1 MINTLFVLNIIIV
14 LLMIGLILIQK
25 SEGGVLG
32 MGGGSKNALFT
43 AGAAGNIVTRM
54 TYILGGLFIT
64 ICLILAWLVARESG
78 GERSFVE
85 NMESSRSAVRAVK
98 TVPAE
103 KVPEDSVKKQMEQD
117 GNKPLAPMN

>member
-1 MINTLFVLNIIIV
+1 MINTLFVLNIIVV

-43 AGAAGNIVTRM
+43 AGAAGNIVTRL

-64 ICLILAWLVARESG
+64 ICLVLAWLVARESG
-78 GERSFVE
+78 SEKSFVE
-85 NMESSRSAVRAVK
+85 NMETTRSAVRAVK

-117 GNKPLAPMN
+117 GNKPFAPMN